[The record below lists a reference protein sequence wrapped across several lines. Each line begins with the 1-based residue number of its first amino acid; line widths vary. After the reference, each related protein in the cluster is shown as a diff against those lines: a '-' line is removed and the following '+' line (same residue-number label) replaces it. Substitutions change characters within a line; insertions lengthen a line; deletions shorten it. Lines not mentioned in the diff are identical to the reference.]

1 MVVVTVAC
9 AGPSTAPASTRVPPT
24 ATPTP
29 TPDRST
35 PTASPS
41 PTSSPSGT
49 PRPSPSPGAIHYVAI
64 GASDTVGVGARD
76 PATGSWPARIVA
88 LLPPGSTAVNLGVSG
103 SLAAQAQREQLPA
116 ALRERPTIV
125 TIWLAVNDLNAQ
137 VRPLDYAASLASIVD
152 ALVAG
157 TDARVFVGNVPDL
170 RAVPLYAAA
179 DPNVLL
185 AQISGYNAAVT
196 AVVGKHPGRAA
207 LVDLFTGSAELT
219 SQMTVS
225 PDGFH
230 PSDPGYGLI
239 AQRFAEAMRR
249 SGIPLR

>member
-1 MVVVTVAC
+1 TV
-9 AGPSTAPASTRVPPT
+9 
-24 ATPTP
+24 TPTP
-29 TPDRST
+29 TPARST

-41 PTSSPSGT
+41 PTPSPSGT
-49 PRPSPSPGAIHYVAI
+49 RRPSPSPGAIHYVAI

-88 LLPPGSTAVNLGVSG
+88 LLPPGSTSVNLGVSG

-157 TDARVFVGNVPDL
+157 TDAAVFVGNVPDL
-170 RAVPLYAAA
+170 RAVPLYAAS

-185 AQISGYNAAVT
+185 SQISGYNAAVT

-207 LVDLFTGSAELT
+207 LVDLFTGSTELT

-230 PSDPGYGLI
+230 PSDTGYALI